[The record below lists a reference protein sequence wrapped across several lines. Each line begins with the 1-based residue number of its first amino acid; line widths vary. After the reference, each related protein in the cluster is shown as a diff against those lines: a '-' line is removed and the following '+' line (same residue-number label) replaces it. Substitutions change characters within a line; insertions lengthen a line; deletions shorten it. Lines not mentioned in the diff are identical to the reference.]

1 MIFVLELFLVVLA
14 CLILSGAILFVMRL
28 IEVLWDGQKK

>member
-1 MIFVLELFLVVLA
+1 MIFVIELFFVVLA
-14 CLILSGAILFVMRL
+14 VLILAGAILFVMRL